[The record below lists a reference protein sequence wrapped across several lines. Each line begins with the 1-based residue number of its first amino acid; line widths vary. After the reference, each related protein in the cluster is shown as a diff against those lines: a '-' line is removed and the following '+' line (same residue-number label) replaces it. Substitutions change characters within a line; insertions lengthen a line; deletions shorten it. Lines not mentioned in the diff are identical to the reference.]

1 MPKLIKDAQIVED
14 TWLPVEAGAESL
26 SSGHIASLTQWLA
39 LNSKANTAVQ
49 LEPGEVPSPLL
60 NDLDDL
66 ALVAINFPVLTDGR
80 GFTYARE
87 LRDAGYAGEIR
98 AVGGFVR
105 DQMHYLKRCG
115 FNAFQLSDEKEIEA
129 ALSSLDDFSE
139 HYQAAVDQPQPLF
152 RRR

>member
-1 MPKLIKDAQIVED
+1 MPKLIKDAQIIED
-14 TWLPVEAGAESL
+14 SWQPVEAEAESL
-26 SSGHIASLTQWLA
+26 SPGHIASLTQWLA
-39 LNSKANTAVQ
+39 LSSKANTAVQ
-49 LEPGEVPSPLL
+49 LEPAEVPSPLL
-60 NDLDDL
+60 NNLDDL
-66 ALVAINFPVLTDGR
+66 VMIAINFPVLTDGR

-87 LRDAGYAGEIR
+87 LREAGFTGELR

-115 FNAFQLSDEKEIEA
+115 FNAFQLSDEKELEA

-139 HYQAAVDQPQPLF
+139 HYQAAADQPQPLF

>member
-14 TWLPVEAGAESL
+14 AWLPVEAEAESL

-87 LRDAGYAGEIR
+87 LRDAGYAGELR

-115 FNAFQLSDEKEIEA
+115 FNAFQLSDEKALEA

-139 HYQAAVDQPQPLF
+139 HYQAAADQAQPLF

>member
-1 MPKLIKDAQIVED
+1 MPKLIKNAQIIED
-14 TWLPVEAGAESL
+14 SWLPVEAEAETL
-26 SSGHIASLTQWLA
+26 STGHIASLDQWLA
-39 LNSKANTAVQ
+39 LNSKTNTAVQ
-49 LEPGEVPSPLL
+49 LEPGELPSPLM
-60 NDLDDL
+60 NHLDDL
-66 ALVAINFPVLTDGR
+66 ELVAINFPVLTDGR

-87 LRDAGYAGEIR
+87 LRDAGYTGELR

-105 DQMHYLKRCG
+105 DQMHYLMRCG
-115 FNAFQLSDEKEIEA
+115 FNAFQLSDDKDLDA